1 MKFITLKLQGEG
13 TIKVNPMA
21 IIALEPAVNMTKV
34 YAMNGDA
41 WIITEP
47 IEQIE
52 KKISDSEKIT
62 LTTWETGPR

>member
-21 IIALEPAVNMTKV
+21 IIALEPSTNMTKV
-34 YAMNGDA
+34 YAINGDA
-41 WIITEP
+41 WIIVEP

-52 KKISDSEKIT
+52 KKIADAEKIT